1 MTASGSTEAREE
13 DAAPPQSR
21 LVLERIVVS
30 DLRNLQRV
38 DVALSPRVT
47 VVSGL
52 NGQGKTSLI
61 EAIYLAAT
69 SKSFRTTKLAEI
81 VRHGAG
87 TGFVRARFHESAFP
101 ASPREQVV
109 VLEHGKRTVKI
120 DGKRPPSLAA
130 FAVRSPVV
138 CFHPG
143 ELELSSGP
151 AMHRRTLLDRV
162 ALFVDPVSADH
173 HARYREALRAR
184 QKALELRGENAPDV
198 PPFEAIAATHGAKL
212 TEARARAAASLAP
225 ELAASFARLAAP
237 GLALSARYEPGG
249 STDPA
254 VFAAE
259 LAQRRARDRMRG
271 LATYGPQRDDL
282 ALSLDGHPARSV
294 GSQGQ
299 HRALTLAL
307 KLAELAAVARAR
319 GVFPVLLLDDVS
331 SELDRDRTLSLLS
344 VLAETRGQVV
354 ITTTRPEMI
363 DTRGLVDRF
372 DVEMASGRVRAPSSE
387 FPA

>member
-1 MTASGSTEAREE
+1 
-13 DAAPPQSR
+13 
-21 LVLERIVVS
+21 
-30 DLRNLQRV
+30 
-38 DVALSPRVT
+38 
-47 VVSGL
+47 
-52 NGQGKTSLI
+52 
-61 EAIYLAAT
+61 
-69 SKSFRTTKLAEI
+69 
-81 VRHGAG
+81 
-87 TGFVRARFHESAFP
+87 
-101 ASPREQVV
+101 
-109 VLEHGKRTVKI
+109 
-120 DGKRPPSLAA
+120 
-130 FAVRSPVV
+130 
-138 CFHPG
+138 
-143 ELELSSGP
+143 
-151 AMHRRTLLDRV
+151 
-162 ALFVDPVSADH
+162 
-173 HARYREALRAR
+173 
-184 QKALELRGENAPDV
+184 
-198 PPFEAIAATHGAKL
+198 
-212 TEARARAAASLAP
+212 
-225 ELAASFARLAAP
+225 
-237 GLALSARYEPGG
+237 
-249 STDPA
+249 

-271 LATYGPQRDDL
+271 LATYGPQRDEL

-387 FPA
+387 FPS